1 MAKRRTVSAFIAD
14 LPSEPE
20 SNLPLS
26 SIVVSPFQPRRY
38 FDPTKQQQLEAS
50 ISEHGILEP
59 LVVRPAGNEKYELV
73 AGERRY
79 RAAQNLKLASVPVV
93 IRTLTDEQAMTL
105 ALVENLIREDLN
117 PVEETEGILALLG
130 IELKIPASEVPALLY
145 RLRNQQS
152 SDNVIT
158 NKNQT
163 VISNDADG
171 TVSLQ
176 QTVQSVFESVGMSW
190 ESFVANRLP
199 LIKLPQ
205 DVLEVLRAGK
215 IAYTKA
221 KAIAKL
227 KDEETRQQLLAEA
240 IEKNLSLTQI
250 KERIKELQPPPEQL
264 ITPQTQLK
272 ETYRRLNKSKLWEK
286 SPKKWKRVRDLLK
299 KMEALLEEE

>member
-26 SIVVSPFQPRRY
+26 VIVVSPFQPRRY
-38 FDPTKQQQLEAS
+38 FDPSKQQQLEAS
-50 ISEHGILEP
+50 IKEHGILEP
-59 LVVRPAGNEKYELV
+59 LVVRPAGNDKYELV

-130 IELKIPASEVPALLY
+130 IELKIKAEEVPALLY

-158 NKNQT
+158 NE
-163 VISNDADG
+163 
-171 TVSLQ
+171 Q

-205 DVLEVLRAGK
+205 DVLETLRAGK

-240 IEKNLSLTQI
+240 VEHNLSLTQI
-250 KERIKELQPPPEQL
+250 KERIKELQSGSEPSDS
-264 ITPQTQLK
+264 PQTQLNTLTK
-272 ETYRRLNKSKLWEK
+272 RIKKSKLWEK
-286 SPKKWKRVRDLLK
+286 SPKKWKRVQDLLK

>member
-1 MAKRRTVSAFIAD
+1 MAKRRSVSAFIAD

-20 SNLPLS
+20 SSLPLNA
-26 SIVVSPFQPRRY
+26 IVVSLFQPRRY
-38 FDPTKQQQLEAS
+38 FDPSKQQQLEAS
-50 ISEHGILEP
+50 IKEYGILEP
-59 LVVRPAGNEKYELV
+59 LIVRPTDNEKYELV

-79 RAAQNLKLASVPVV
+79 RAAQKLKLAFAPVV

-130 IELKIPASEVPALLY
+130 IELRIKAEEVPALLY
-145 RLRNQQS
+145 RLRNKQS

-158 NKNQT
+158 NENQT
-163 VISNDADG
+163 VK
-171 TVSLQ
+171 
-176 QTVQSVFESVGMSW
+176 SVFESVGMSW

-199 LIKLPQ
+199 LIKLPI
-205 DVLEVLRAGK
+205 DVLETLRAGK

-227 KDEETRQQLLAEA
+227 KDPETRQQLLDEA
-240 IEKNLSLTQI
+240 VSQNLSLSQI
-250 KERIKELQPPPEQL
+250 KERIKELQSAPSPL

-272 ETYRRLNKSKLWEK
+272 ETYHRLNKSKLWEK
-286 SPKKWKRVRDLLK
+286 NPKKWKRVQDLFK